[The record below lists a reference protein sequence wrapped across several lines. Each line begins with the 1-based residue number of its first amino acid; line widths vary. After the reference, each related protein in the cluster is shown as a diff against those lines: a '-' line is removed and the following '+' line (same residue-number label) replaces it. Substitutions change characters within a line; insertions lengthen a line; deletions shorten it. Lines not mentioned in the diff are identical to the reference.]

1 MWGVGIRV
9 QLSERSMM
17 IHDGYLILW
26 ISRCSQRGGLGA
38 TAGDVLRKVAS
49 SSEQNDA
56 AGKGAE
62 RWGCPGTP
70 SIVQQ
75 LPNISTK
82 RIFRNHVACACGC
95 VGRVDVPDF
104 ELWRKEVK
112 HWQSTFCHSWNQ
124 IQCCVRAAFTRRD
137 NAQLTTRSWKTT
149 GLRTLHCDP
158 SDGQLPKLTWFL
170 KILKVLKCPQ
180 I

>member
-26 ISRCSQRGGLGA
+26 ISRRSQRGGLGA

-62 RWGCPGTP
+62 R
-70 SIVQQ
+70 
-75 LPNISTK
+75 
-82 RIFRNHVACACGC
+82 
-95 VGRVDVPDF
+95 
-104 ELWRKEVK
+104 
-112 HWQSTFCHSWNQ
+112 
-124 IQCCVRAAFTRRD
+124 
-137 NAQLTTRSWKTT
+137 
-149 GLRTLHCDP
+149 
-158 SDGQLPKLTWFL
+158 
-170 KILKVLKCPQ
+170 
-180 I
+180 